1 VIPNELAT
9 YTAQD
14 QIRRRPWFNLSR
26 TAVIG
31 ERRLM
36 PEAALGSCA
45 FVLTVAAVATAAI
58 FLRKRAKEE

>member
-1 VIPNELAT
+1 MIPNELAT

-14 QIRRRPWFNLSR
+14 QNLSR